1 MSWLTCREMIGRLE
15 DHAEVSY
22 SGVFW
27 ETGGQLLKDLWW
39 HLASFCSWA
48 FSDIRILSS
57 GSVFLHNLLQ
67 VYRKATELGFHS
79 RFSFWDTQLHARI
92 LYELICISSCYEQ

>member
-1 MSWLTCREMIGRLE
+1 MSWLTCTEMIGRLE

-39 HLASFCSWA
+39 YLASFCSWA
-48 FSDIRILSS
+48 FSDIHILSP
-57 GSVFLHNLLQ
+57 GCVFLHNLLQ
-67 VYRKATELGFHS
+67 VYRKATEPP
-79 RFSFWDTQLHARI
+79 
-92 LYELICISSCYEQ
+92 C